1 MANFV
6 RLTYYLL
13 SALRRVSWNKER
25 LREYQNR
32 RLRAV
37 VRNAYHN
44 VPFYHRLYKEAG
56 VEPSDIMT
64 VDDLKKLPIVD
75 KTTLKR
81 TPISD
86 LVSNQYNPRDLKT
99 ISTGGSTG
107 QPFSICVNSR
117 EDAWRKS
124 VYMRANIS
132 CGQRPRDRWIA
143 LVEADQAKETTGLQK
158 RFGIFAQNIIPVASD
173 REAQLRI
180 LEHSRPDILDGFS
193 GMLWLIAKE
202 MDHRGMN
209 QLHPKIIFGTGE
221 LFPESSR
228 RYVERVFGGP
238 YHDQFGCTEMDR
250 TAWQCPLQEGY
261 HMDTDSA
268 YMQFVD
274 DCGEEIAIGEEGEIV
289 YTSLYAY
296 AMPFIRYNVKDVG
309 VPISDECSCGRRL
322 PLMKVL
328 EGRSNSFLVLP
339 NDRLVAPMSFIE
351 ALQAFNFVK
360 EIDRYKVVQNK
371 KDSISILVKK
381 TSKDVDEKGLA
392 NALLSNIRVGLPKM
406 AGVDISEVN
415 LEVKFVD
422 DIPLTAR
429 GKLNVVVSNVRPRS

>member
-1 MANFV
+1 VANFV

-13 SALRRVSWNKER
+13 GALRRVSWNKER

-32 RLRAV
+32 RIRAV
-37 VRNAYHN
+37 VRNAYYN

-56 VEPSDIMT
+56 VEPSDIVT

-75 KTTLKR
+75 KTTLKK

-86 LVSNQYNPRDLKT
+86 LVSNQYHPGDLKT

-107 QPFSICVNSR
+107 QPFSIHVDSR

-158 RFGIFAQNIIPVASD
+158 RFGIFAQNVIPVASD
-173 REAQLRI
+173 RDAQLK
-180 LEHSRPDILDGFS
+180 LLQQSSPDILDGFS
-193 GMLWLIAKE
+193 GMLWLIARE
-202 MDHRGMN
+202 MDQKGMS
-209 QLHPKIIFGTGE
+209 QLHPKMIFGTGE
-221 LFPESSR
+221 VFPESSR

-238 YHDQFGCTEMDR
+238 YYDQFGCTEMDR
-250 TAWQCPLQEGY
+250 TAWQCPRQEGY

-274 DCGEEIAIGEEGEIV
+274 DSGEEITCGEEGEIV
-289 YTSLYAY
+289 YTSLYAF
-296 AMPFIRYNVKDVG
+296 AMPFIRYNVRDVG

-322 PLMKVL
+322 PLMRVL

-339 NDRLVAPMSFIE
+339 NDRLIAPMSIIE
-351 ALQAFNFVK
+351 ALQAFTFVK
-360 EIDRYKVVQNK
+360 EIDRYKVVQDK

-381 TSKDVDEKGLA
+381 TNEHVDENGIA
-392 NALLSNIRVGLPKM
+392 ATLLSNIRVALPKM
-406 AGVDISEVN
+406 AGVDISEVKF
-415 LEVKFVD
+415 EVKFVD